1 MRVQKAKKFPHWAV
15 FLTLKT
21 FLTLYTSLFRKLHYS
36 RIIQKGGTSTSTP
49 LGVMF
54 ILLSL
59 FMDGVTAGVQKR
71 LKADLGKCHVKP
83 KPYGEFF
90 LDVLL
95 LWGCDVPQALVPKW
109 SGCCYYWVMSSMDFL
124 FA

>member
-1 MRVQKAKKFPHWAV
+1 
-15 FLTLKT
+15 
-21 FLTLYTSLFRKLHYS
+21 
-36 RIIQKGGTSTSTP
+36 
-49 LGVMF
+49 
-54 ILLSL
+54 
-59 FMDGVTAGVQKR
+59 MDGVTAGVQKR

-95 LWGCDVPQALVPKW
+95 LWGCDVPQDLVPN
-109 SGCCYYWVMSSMDFL
+109 GLGLLLYYWIMSSLDFL